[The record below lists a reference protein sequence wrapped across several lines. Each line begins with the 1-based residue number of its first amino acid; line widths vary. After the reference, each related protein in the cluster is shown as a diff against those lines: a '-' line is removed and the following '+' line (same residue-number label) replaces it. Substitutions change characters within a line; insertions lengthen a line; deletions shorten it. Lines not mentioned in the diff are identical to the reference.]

1 MICAFQLVLVVLPSA
16 VLSASMKKMLDVEV
30 QPNKR
35 SLDDNKMVVDHIV
48 EVEEGE
54 TVFLPSPSPLPPG
67 KPYSVS
73 WSRRGKEIF
82 R

>member
-1 MICAFQLVLVVLPSA
+1 MTRAFQLVLVVLPSV
-16 VLSASMKKMLDVEV
+16 VLSASVKKMLEVEV
-30 QPNKR
+30 HTNKR
-35 SLDDNKMVVDHIV
+35 SLDDKEMVVEHIV

-54 TVFLPSPSPLPPG
+54 TVFLPPPTPLPPG
-67 KPYSVS
+67 KPDFVS

>member
-1 MICAFQLVLVVLPSA
+1 MICAFQLVLVALSPAA
-16 VLSASMKKMLDVEV
+16 VLSASVKKMLDVEV
-30 QPNKR
+30 QPNKGGK
-35 SLDDNKMVVDHIV
+35 NMVIDHIV

-54 TVFLPSPSPLPPG
+54 TVFLPSPAPLPAGQP
-67 KPYSVS
+67 SSLS

>member
-1 MICAFQLVLVVLPSA
+1 MTCAFLLVLLVLPSL
-16 VLSASMKKMLDVEV
+16 VLSASVKKMLEVEE
-30 QPNKR
+30 QPKKR
-35 SLDDNKMVVDHIV
+35 STESDLVIDHIV

-54 TVFLPSPSPLPPG
+54 TVFLPSPARLPDQPD
-67 KPYSVS
+67 SLS

>member
-1 MICAFQLVLVVLPSA
+1 MICAFQLMLVVLPSA
-16 VLSASMKKMLDVEV
+16 VLSASVKKMLEVEV

-67 KPYSVS
+67 KPNSVS